1 VISKEVYFVCHKG
14 KIMKWILSLI
24 LTIIAAVLVG
34 LGLYFADSVGF
45 YLILLMPFLAGA
57 IIGIAAVL
65 LHIKQNPPVL
75 LLVVIAIIG
84 SLIAM
89 GVYWGGQYNA
99 YNQQLVEVVQD
110 SDPRA
115 TPEEI
120 NELIAVYQQEEYGS
134 TGFTAFLAEYA
145 EIGMSIGRP
154 GSSSTGIP
162 IQGNVAYGY
171 WVVEILIVAGV
182 AISTALRR
190 RSA

>member
-1 VISKEVYFVCHKG
+1 
-14 KIMKWILSLI
+14 MKWILSLI

-34 LGLYFADSVGF
+34 LGLYFADSLGF
-45 YLILLMPFLAGA
+45 YLILLMPLLAGA
-57 IIGIAAVL
+57 IIGFSAVL
-65 LHIKQNPPVL
+65 LHIKQNPPAL
-75 LLVVIAIIG
+75 PLVVIAIIG

-110 SDPRA
+110 NDPRA

-120 NELIAVYQQEEYGS
+120 NELIADYQEEEFGS

-162 IQGNVAYGY
+162 LEGNVLYGY
-171 WVVEILIVAGV
+171 WIVEILVVVGV

-190 RSA
+190 RSV